1 MNKPKVVVTR
11 TQFENEMERLRAV
24 SDLVV
29 IDSPN
34 PPSKEELKE
43 KISGATALFAH
54 INDSVNGEIMD
65 AAGPSLKVIAEFG
78 VGYDNIDIEAANE
91 RDIAVANTP
100 GVLTETTASFAFTLM
115 QSAARRIAE
124 GDRFVR
130 NGKWAHFEPLDLLGY
145 DLSSS
150 VLGIIGFGRI
160 GSYLGKIASDNGM
173 KVLYYNRSTPQETY
187 GAERMDSIEDLLE
200 RSDVVSL
207 HCPYTPET
215 KNLISKNQLKIMKK
229 TSTLI
234 NTARGPIVN
243 LDDVYN
249 SLSTGEIAYA
259 ALDVTDPEP
268 INMDH
273 PILKLE
279 NLTILPHIASAT
291 VETRK
296 KMSQMTVDNII
307 EGLQNKLPTYCVNS
321 ENINW

>member
-11 TQFENEMERLRAV
+11 TQFENEMERLRDV
-24 SDLVV
+24 SDLII
-29 IDSPN
+29 IDTPN
-34 PPSKEELKE
+34 PPTSEELKQ

-54 INDSVNGEIMD
+54 INDSVNAEIMD

-78 VGYDNIDIEAANE
+78 VGYDNVDVDAANE
-91 RDIAVANTP
+91 RNIAVANTP

-124 GDRFVR
+124 ADRFVR

-160 GSYLGKIASDNGM
+160 GSYLGKIANDNGM
-173 KVLYYNRSTPQETY
+173 KVLYYNRSIPEETY
-187 GAERMDSIEDLLE
+187 GAQRMDSLEELLE
-200 RSDVVSL
+200 NSDVVSL

-215 KNLISKNQLKIMKK
+215 KNLITKKQIKLMKK
-229 TSTLI
+229 SSTLI

-243 LDDVYN
+243 LDDLYE
-249 SLSTGEIAYA
+249 SLSSGDIAYA

-273 PILKLE
+273 PILNLD

-296 KMSQMTVDNII
+296 KMSKMTVDNIL

-321 ENINW
+321 ENISW

>member
-11 TQFENEMERLRAV
+11 TQFENEMERLRDV
-24 SDLVV
+24 SDLII
-29 IDSPN
+29 IDTPN
-34 PPSKEELKE
+34 PPTSEELKQ

-54 INDSVNGEIMD
+54 INDSVNAEIMD

-78 VGYDNIDIEAANE
+78 VGYDNVDVDAANE
-91 RDIAVANTP
+91 RNIAVANTP

-124 GDRFVR
+124 ADRFVR

-160 GSYLGKIASDNGM
+160 GSYLGKIANDNGM
-173 KVLYYNRSTPQETY
+173 KVLYYNRSIPEETY
-187 GAERMDSIEDLLE
+187 GAQRMDSLEELLE
-200 RSDVVSL
+200 NSDVVSL

-215 KNLISKNQLKIMKK
+215 KNLITKKQLKVMKK
-229 TSTLI
+229 SSTLI

-243 LDDVYN
+243 LNDLYE
-249 SLSTGEIAYA
+249 SLSSGDIAYA

-273 PILKLE
+273 PILNLD

-296 KMSQMTVDNII
+296 KMSKMTVDNIL

-321 ENINW
+321 ENISW

>member
-11 TQFENEMERLRAV
+11 TQFENEMERLRDV
-24 SDLVV
+24 SDLII
-29 IDSPN
+29 IDTPN
-34 PPSKEELKE
+34 PPTSEELKQ

-54 INDSVNGEIMD
+54 INDSVNAEIMD

-78 VGYDNIDIEAANE
+78 VGYDNVDVDAANE
-91 RDIAVANTP
+91 RNIAVANTP

-124 GDRFVR
+124 ADRFVR

-160 GSYLGKIASDNGM
+160 GSYLGKIANDNGM
-173 KVLYYNRSTPQETY
+173 KVLYYNRSIPEETY
-187 GAERMDSIEDLLE
+187 GAQRMDSLEELLE
-200 RSDVVSL
+200 NSDVVSL

-215 KNLISKNQLKIMKK
+215 KNLITKKQLKLMKK
-229 TSTLI
+229 SSTLI

-243 LDDVYN
+243 LDDLYE
-249 SLSTGEIAYA
+249 SLSSGVIAYA
-259 ALDVTDPEP
+259 VLDVTDPEP

-273 PILKLE
+273 PILNLD

-296 KMSQMTVDNII
+296 KMSKMTVDNIL

-321 ENINW
+321 ENISW